1 MLRAPGQDGQGTAG
15 HPPCPGIVAIG
26 TSLGGLNALRTLLS
40 HLPPTLAV
48 PVVVVQHRGRN
59 TGGGGDDMA
68 AALGRHTPLKVVD
81 AEDKGSLLPGRVYLA
96 PADYHLLVERGQV
109 ALSTDGRVNFA
120 RPSIDVLLESAADAY
135 GGGAIA
141 IVLTGASRDG
151 AAGAA
156 AVATRGGIVLV
167 QDPLT
172 AEGRTLPA
180 AAIEAAN
187 VPRERVL
194 PLGEIAGYVAG
205 LCRGMKGTGGDDGRG
220 DAVAAAAARSPT

>member
-1 MLRAPGQDGQGTAG
+1 VLRAPGQDGQGTDG
-15 HPPCPGIVAIG
+15 TGRVDGQPPCPGIVAIG

-40 HLPPTLAV
+40 HLPASLPV

-59 TGGGGDDMA
+59 TGDGADDVA
-68 AALGRHTPLKVVD
+68 AALRRHTRLTIVD
-81 AEDKGSLLPGRVYLA
+81 AEDKRALLAGHVYLA

-120 RPSIDVLLESAADAY
+120 RPSIDVLFEAVADAY
-135 GGGAIA
+135 GPGAIA

-156 AVATRGGIVLV
+156 AVAARGGIVLV

-205 LCRGMKGTGGDDGRG
+205 LCRGMNKPAT
-220 DAVAAAAARSPT
+220 A